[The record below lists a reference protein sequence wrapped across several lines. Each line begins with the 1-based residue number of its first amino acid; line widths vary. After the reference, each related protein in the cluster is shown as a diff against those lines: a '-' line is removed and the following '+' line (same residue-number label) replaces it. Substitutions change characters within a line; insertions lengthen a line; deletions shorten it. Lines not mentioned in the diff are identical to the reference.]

1 MKWQL
6 DIPHS
11 WQINS
16 KVPPRGE
23 RKEGWMGAPLLCA
36 LRFSCTGSGCDLA
49 IPLHFSRWVFAFF
62 VLFLPLMEQWEQ
74 KHPRGKKSILFS
86 YFLNQ
91 KNQLTDWE
99 QTGVSE
105 WLVRRTWDRITLKD
119 TWYQTK
125 WSSVGILKSHR
136 WVGDGLLSGRR
147 FLTFKPVSYHVS
159 FSLRKKVS
167 HEAAIV
173 LIISVIIF

>member
-1 MKWQL
+1 MAAGYPPFLADQL
-6 DIPHS
+6 KSATKGREKGRVDGGSPALCTQVLMY
-11 WQINS
+11 WFRLWPGN
-16 KVPPRGE
+16 
-23 RKEGWMGAPLLCA
+23 ATALLKMSFC
-36 LRFSCTGSGCDLA
+36 
-49 IPLHFSRWVFAFF
+49 FF

-159 FSLRKKVS
+159 FALRKKVS